1 MFVYLYERLLKLK
14 TYEEDVRRIVNRAK
28 EPKAAQRLKM
38 LDKQPEDFF
47 KDTSPSANYYQ
58 QVLDMFHDQI
68 QGESDMNFIEE
79 TLRRY
84 YLGEGWQLY
93 SFDRLLSSLVRFALA
108 VVSHDNK
115 DKSVDIYNL
124 FKKDRVNDTTTHK
137 NEISY
142 RKAVEKYAKDADTYR
157 ITYVRPPLFPS

>member
-1 MFVYLYERLLKLK
+1 MFQE
-14 TYEEDVRRIVNRAK
+14 
-28 EPKAAQRLKM
+28 
-38 LDKQPEDFF
+38 
-47 KDTSPSANYYQ
+47 
-58 QVLDMFHDQI
+58 QI
-68 QGESDMNFIEE
+68 SGEVDMNFIEE

-84 YLGEGWQLY
+84 YLQIGWQLY
-93 SFDRLLSSLVRFALA
+93 SFDRLLSSLVRFGLA

-115 DKSVDIYNL
+115 DKSIDIYNL

-157 ITYVRPPLFPS
+157 ITYVSSTNCLHRTSC